1 MANNSA
7 SDDLVSFNS
16 FKFNHGQTKNVFA
29 VMGIWTPYLLNG
41 EFKTTKR
48 IKESRKKEL
57 PDLLEIFGSFLVP
70 SSNISNYFIM
80 MKARKGQNYL
90 SEISS
95 NRRNSGNSVLH
106 PSGQQDLMSNQY
118 RFGQSPSHCP
128 KRNMIEKNK
137 ASDNEGK
144 FHSFLKCRIWIY
156 SQEISR
162 KVRKCLFLSLCRFF
176 FLFLYLC
183 LQ

>member
-7 SDDLVSFNS
+7 SNDLVSFNS
-16 FKFNHGQTKNVFA
+16 FKFNQPNKKCLCCYG
-29 VMGIWTPYLLNG
+29 YLNPIPTEW

-90 SEISS
+90 AEISS
-95 NRRNSGNSVLH
+95 IRRNSGNSVLH
-106 PSGQQDLMSNQY
+106 SSGQQDLMSNQY
-118 RFGQSPSHCP
+118 WFGQWLGLVSVWKSELLHPHQP
-128 KRNMIEKNK
+128 
-137 ASDNEGK
+137 
-144 FHSFLKCRIWIY
+144 L
-156 SQEISR
+156 
-162 KVRKCLFLSLCRFF
+162 
-176 FLFLYLC
+176 
-183 LQ
+183 LQLVLGMA